1 MFEMIENG
9 AQIADNVRIGH
20 FVVIKNG
27 AKIGK
32 NTVISDYA
40 YIDSDVVIGENNYIG
55 TGVYIKGRVLIG
67 HDNYISDKTVIGLP
81 SKHIGYHF
89 YKGRVIIGNH
99 NFIGNGCAIDAGN
112 NHILKKHPELLD
124 YMAADLP
131 NPDDTEDATIIAD
144 RCYILNNVSIH
155 HNCRIGFGNI
165 PNCSKEYDTIICCDC
180 CLNGFVQL
188 RKGCELGSGTHIREY
203 TSVGEG
209 VYTAMLSHIV
219 KDVPPFAFIR
229 CNRNVGYSEKLREK
243 FDLSKE
249 KIDNLRLAFENKRSG
264 RLKKY

>member
-55 TGVYIKGRVLIG
+55 TGVYIKGCVLIG

-89 YKGRVIIGNH
+89 YKGRVLIGN
-99 NFIGNGCAIDAGN
+99 
-112 NHILKKHPELLD
+112 
-124 YMAADLP
+124 
-131 NPDDTEDATIIAD
+131 
-144 RCYILNNVSIH
+144 

>member
-1 MFEMIENG
+1 MIENG

-32 NTVISDYA
+32 KY
-40 YIDSDVVIGENNYIG
+40 
-55 TGVYIKGRVLIG
+55 
-67 HDNYISDKTVIGLP
+67 
-81 SKHIGYHF
+81 
-89 YKGRVIIGNH
+89 
-99 NFIGNGCAIDAGN
+99 
-112 NHILKKHPELLD
+112 
-124 YMAADLP
+124 
-131 NPDDTEDATIIAD
+131 
-144 RCYILNNVSIH
+144 
-155 HNCRIGFGNI
+155 NCRIGFGNI

-188 RKGCELGSGTHIREY
+188 RKGCELCSGTHIREY

-249 KIDNLRLAFENKRSG
+249 KIGNLRIAFENKRSG